1 MRTILPYPLLFVF
14 LVLMCLSLNR
24 FSLGH
29 LVRGSVIALLASA
42 AMSSLRPDKPRLKKI
57 GSFARLLAL
66 VFYDIILSNLSVASQ
81 ILNDRKG
88 QRKPGFMTIP
98 LEMKNPTGLA
108 VLAVLLTSTPG
119 TAWLEYNS
127 TESTLLIH
135 ILDLKNEE
143 EWLELIKNRYERML
157 MEVFE

>member
-14 LVLMCLSLNR
+14 LVLMWLSLNR